1 MRPDLRLAA
10 PLLVVALGLMVS
22 AHAQTLDET
31 LLDQQTS
38 ASRARNPVNDQPGR
52 WNVWIEIDL
61 GTLEQFDSNTDPHL
75 LSAMQLGQ
83 PSWSNATTVGT
94 LGGMNNSVF
103 IDAAMN
109 WQSQYVPRPVF
120 VGASANVWKGI
131 SVGLQGGRA
140 WTPMFVNCQRADG
153 EMVVASWNQVRFAD
167 LVDQYLYYDEIHAG
181 NHWEFEYNGQF
192 AEGVKGWRLEV
203 VAQQELT
210 SGLGWTASMG
220 KTVGMKGQIASA
232 ASEMFGGRD
241 LIGTDQMGPTLTPI
255 DVAASPYSVSLGLT
269 YRHRG
274 WLMGL
279 SWSNVFITGGQRN
292 DWVAQGADPVED
304 LTQVRARLGVNF

>member
-1 MRPDLRLAA
+1 
-10 PLLVVALGLMVS
+10 MVS
-22 AHAQTLDET
+22 SQAQTLDES
-31 LLDQQTS
+31 LLEQQTT
-38 ASRARNPVNDQPGR
+38 ATQVRKPVSDEPGV
-52 WNVWIEIDL
+52 WSVWIDVDL

-75 LSAMQLGQ
+75 LSAMQLGH
-83 PSWSNATTVGT
+83 PSWSNASTVST

-109 WQSQYVPRPVF
+109 WQTQYVPRPVF
-120 VGASANVWKGI
+120 VGASVNVWKSL

-140 WTPMFVNCQRADG
+140 WTPIFVNCRRADG

-167 LVDQYLYYDEIHAG
+167 LVDQYLYYDELHQG

-192 AEGVKGWRLEV
+192 AEGVKGWRLEL

-210 SGLGWTASMG
+210 MGLGWTASLG
-220 KTVGMKGQIASA
+220 KTVGIDGQIASA
-232 ASEMFGGRD
+232 ASELFGAQG
-241 LIGTDQMGPTLTPI
+241 LIATDQLGATLTPI
-255 DVAASPYSVSLGLT
+255 DVAASPTSVSLGMT
-269 YRHRG
+269 YRSHG

-279 SWSNVFITGGQRN
+279 SWSNVSISGTQRN
-292 DWVAQGADPVED
+292 EWIGQGADAVAS

>member
-1 MRPDLRLAA
+1 MRSHARLMAS
-10 PLLVVALGLMVS
+10 LLAFSAGWMVS
-22 AHAQTLDET
+22 SQAQTLDES
-31 LLDQQTS
+31 LLEQQAT
-38 ASRARNPVNDQPGR
+38 ATQVRKPVSDEPGV
-52 WNVWIEIDL
+52 WSVWIDVDL

-75 LSAMQLGQ
+75 LSAMQLGH
-83 PSWSNATTVGT
+83 PGWSNATTIGT

-103 IDAAMN
+103 IDASMN

-120 VGASANVWKGI
+120 VGASANVWKNL

-140 WTPMFVNCQRADG
+140 WTPIFVNCRRADG

-167 LVDQYLYYDEIHAG
+167 LVDQYLYYDELHQG

-192 AEGVKGWRLEV
+192 AEGVKGWRLEL

-210 SGLGWTASMG
+210 MGFGWTASVG
-220 KTVGMKGQIASA
+220 KTVGMNGQIASA
-232 ASEMFGGRD
+232 SSEMFGGQG
-241 LIGTDQMGPTLTPI
+241 LIATDQLGATLTPI
-255 DVAASPYSVSLGLT
+255 DVASSPTSVSLGMT
-269 YRHRG
+269 YRSRG

-279 SWSNVFITGGQRN
+279 SWSNVSISGTQRN
-292 DWVAQGADPVED
+292 EWIGQGADPVES